1 MNDSD
6 KVKIYIHIA
15 GQRIPLSIDPDRQGA
30 VRRAER
36 EVTDLLSSWRSRF
49 PAKTDMEIL
58 AMAAYQFASYYT
70 DLRERVEAARDLA
83 LQIDDRLAKAVA
95 DDATEPQT

>member
-15 GQRIPLSIDPDRQGA
+15 GQRIPLSIDPDRQGVA
-30 VRRAER
+30 RRAER
-36 EVTDLLSSWRSRF
+36 EVTELITSWRNRF

-58 AMAAYQFASYYT
+58 AMAAYQFASYFGE
-70 DLRERVEAARDLA
+70 LRDRVEAARDLA
-83 LQIDDRLAKAVA
+83 LQIDDRLADAVNLS
-95 DDATEPQT
+95 